1 MLPPRTCVVSAR
13 ASVRVAR
20 VLLAWGRRSIHSA
33 AESIRLGYAGW
44 ATPAAGLRLAG
55 PRGGVLDAAVGVSAA
70 KLDKLKAGPVANHG
84 LLI

>member
-1 MLPPRTCVVSAR
+1 MYLFAKVGIVDVFRS
-13 ASVRVAR
+13 
-20 VLLAWGRRSIHSA
+20 LHLGQGRRSIHSA

-44 ATPAAGLRLAG
+44 AMAAAGLRLAG
-55 PRGGVLDAAVGVSAA
+55 PRGGVLDAAVGVSTA